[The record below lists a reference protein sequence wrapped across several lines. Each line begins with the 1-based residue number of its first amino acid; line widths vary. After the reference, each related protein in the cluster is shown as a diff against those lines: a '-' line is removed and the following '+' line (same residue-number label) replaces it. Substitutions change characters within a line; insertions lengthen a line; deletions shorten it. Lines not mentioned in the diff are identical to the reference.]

1 MMWKRA
7 TPAAGFWGLFAGT
20 LSSIGMY
27 AWVKLDAN
35 AVRYVALSLNAQ
47 DQAQNMFRA
56 LWSCLIC
63 IIVTVVVSLI
73 TRPKPEAELEGLVYG
88 ATQIP
93 SETYVS
99 TLHRP
104 WFWALLVGIVF
115 VALNII
121 FW

>member
-1 MMWKRA
+1 
-7 TPAAGFWGLFAGT
+7 
-20 LSSIGMY
+20 
-27 AWVKLDAN
+27 VKIN
-35 AVRYVALSLNAQ
+35 PGAVKYVALSMQAQ

-56 LWSCLIC
+56 LWSCSLC
-63 IIVTVVVSLI
+63 AAVTVVVSLI
-73 TRPKPEAELEGLVYG
+73 TRPRPDAELEGLVYG

-93 SETYVS
+93 KETYVS

-104 WFWALLVGIVF
+104 WFWAVVVGVVF

>member
-1 MMWKRA
+1 M
-7 TPAAGFWGLFAGT
+7 
-20 LSSIGMY
+20 
-27 AWVKLDAN
+27 LDAN

-73 TRPKPEAELEGLVYG
+73 TRPKPEAELDGLVYG

-99 TLHRP
+99 TLHSP
-104 WFWALLVGIVF
+104 WFWALIVGIVF